1 MNSTET
7 PATLALPGAGTL
19 GRLVDRA
26 ARLVGQRVER
36 SRLDDL
42 DRLPAPAGGDAAQA
56 AASFGRAWRLAGLEG
71 EPAPL
76 PGPTPADLPFV
87 AHAASGWLL
96 VSGRAADGTWRAED
110 HDGLPVPLRALEGA
124 TCLALP
130 RPRRAAA
137 GRPSALGLVR
147 RALWARK
154 KVFADAVLATA
165 IVSLLA
171 LATSLY
177 AMQVY
182 DRVIPTQGV
191 QTLWVLTVGVAL
203 SILLEFVLKHL
214 RSHMVDRSCNAIDH
228 ELSEWFFARMLG
240 IRMEARPPSVGTLAS
255 QVKGFEMVRGV
266 LASTSLFVLADVPF
280 AALFLA
286 VIAMVGGW
294 VVVVPIIAMPI
305 ALAVGLAFQGAI
317 QRHTRD
323 TVAASNLKAGLLVEA
338 VDGAEALKAN
348 SGEWTA
354 QARWNRLVD
363 QATDADQGIRGLT
376 ALSQNLTM
384 AMQQLAYVAL
394 VAYGA
399 WLVAHNQL
407 TMGAL
412 LACSIIGSRAMA
424 PIVQLPGV
432 MVQWALARTAL
443 EGLDQIIAL
452 PNEADEAH
460 AVLTPQS
467 LEGGL
472 RFERVRFAYGMGRQA
487 ALEIER
493 LEIKPG
499 ERVGLV
505 GPIGSGKSTLLKL
518 ASGLYRPREGKVFLG
533 GIDLATLSPAVAREL
548 VGYLPQEPRL
558 FSGTLRDNL
567 LLGLPDPG
575 EDAIL
580 AAARRTGLIDLVL
593 GQQAGLALEL
603 TEGGRGVSGG
613 QKQLIA
619 LTRLLLARPKVWLLD
634 EPTGSMDS
642 ATEARVVNLLRDLA
656 AEGITLVVTTHKTA
670 LLPVLDRVMVLQSG
684 RVQFDGPRDA
694 VLARLSGKPQPV
706 AQGAAA

>member
-1 MNSTET
+1 MMET
-7 PATLALPGAGTL
+7 PPTMAAPDTGTL
-19 GRLVDRA
+19 GRLVERA

-42 DRLPAPAGGDAAQA
+42 DRLPEPVHDDAAQA
-56 AASFGRAWRLAGLEG
+56 ATLFAQAWRLAGLEG

-76 PGPTPADLPFV
+76 SSPTPANLPFV
-87 AHAASGWLL
+87 ARVASRWLL
-96 VSGRAADGTWRAED
+96 VSGRAADGSWRAED
-110 HDGLPVPLRALEGA
+110 PAGIPAPLPTLERASF
-124 TCLALP
+124 LALP
-130 RPRRAAA
+130 RARRAAA

-203 SILLEFVLKHL
+203 SVLLEFVLKHL
-214 RSHMVDRSCNAIDH
+214 RSHMVDRTCNAIDH

-348 SGEWTA
+348 SGEWTV

-363 QATDADQGIRGLT
+363 QATEADQGIRGLT

-384 AMQQLAYVAL
+384 ALQQLAYVAL

-399 WLVAHNQL
+399 WLVAQNQL

-412 LACSIIGSRAMA
+412 LACTIIGSRAMA

-432 MVQWALARTAL
+432 MGSGPWRAPRWRGWTRSSRCPTRRTKPMPCSRRRAWRAACASNAC
-443 EGLDQIIAL
+443 AL
-452 PNEADEAH
+452 P
-460 AVLTPQS
+460 T
-467 LEGGL
+467 
-472 RFERVRFAYGMGRQA
+472 GRAGRRRWSSSAWRSGRATGSAWWAPSARARARCSSWPPACTARSRARSSWA
-487 ALEIER
+487 A
-493 LEIKPG
+493 
-499 ERVGLV
+499 
-505 GPIGSGKSTLLKL
+505 STWRRSPPRWC
-518 ASGLYRPREGKVFLG
+518 ASSW
-533 GIDLATLSPAVAREL
+533 ATCRRSPAC
-548 VGYLPQEPRL
+548 
-558 FSGTLRDNL
+558 S
-567 LLGLPDPG
+567 
-575 EDAIL
+575 
-580 AAARRTGLIDLVL
+580 AARCETTCCWACRTR
-593 GQQAGLALEL
+593 AK
-603 TEGGRGVSGG
+603 TPSW
-613 QKQLIA
+613 
-619 LTRLLLARPKVWLLD
+619 RLPGAR
-634 EPTGSMDS
+634 
-642 ATEARVVNLLRDLA
+642 A
-656 AEGITLVVTTHKTA
+656 
-670 LLPVLDRVMVLQSG
+670 
-684 RVQFDGPRDA
+684 
-694 VLARLSGKPQPV
+694 
-706 AQGAAA
+706 